1 MLDFQEYI
9 NNKVKKHLPLSAGF
23 AGGKGRGFGN
33 LSIDI
38 FLEVRNKNIVK
49 YCI

>member
-9 NNKVKKHLPLSAGF
+9 NKNNLKNLPLSAGF
-23 AGGKGRGFGN
+23 AGGKGRVCWN

-38 FLEVRNKNIVK
+38 FLEVQNKNSS
-49 YCI
+49 